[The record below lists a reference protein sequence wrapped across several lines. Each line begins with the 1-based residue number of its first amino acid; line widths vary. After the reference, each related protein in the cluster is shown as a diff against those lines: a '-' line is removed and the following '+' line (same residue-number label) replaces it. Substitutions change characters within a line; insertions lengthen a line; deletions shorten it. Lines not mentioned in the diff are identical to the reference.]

1 MREILKKSRFFYHN
15 LNLLVYNTDYYF
27 LLRLFLF
34 FNTERKSIYMK
45 KSTLIALTA
54 LSLSLAACGGESAQ
68 QNTPKPATSSPAPQ
82 AQETKPAEPNP
93 EQAKKEVHALLNWYE
108 GTLKKMAEMTEEM
121 AKKTQEI
128 QAADPNNPETKAK
141 IAAMVKEHSE
151 KNIAQNQAFLK
162 DLEAISVQQAEAQE
176 LKTAFHKNYT
186 QQIEILGLTLKALDG
201 TTPNA
206 DFQKELET
214 KTKVAI
220 DEAQKLHTLLQT
232 LQQKYPK

>member
-1 MREILKKSRFFYHN
+1 MI
-15 LNLLVYNTDYYF
+15 
-27 LLRLFLF
+27 
-34 FNTERKSIYMK
+34 IMK

-54 LSLSLAACGGESAQ
+54 LSLSLSLTACGGESAQ
-68 QNTPKPATSSPAPQ
+68 QNAPQPTASSPTPQ
-82 AQETKPAEPNP
+82 QAETKPAEPNP

-128 QAADPNNPETKAK
+128 QAADPNNPETKTK

-176 LKTAFHKNYT
+176 LKTAFHKTYT
-186 QQIEILGLTLKALDG
+186 QQIDILGLTLKAIDG
-201 TTPNA
+201 TPNA
-206 DFQKELET
+206 DFQNELET
-214 KTKVAI
+214 KTKAAI

-232 LQQKYPK
+232 LQQKYPR